1 MFKRSTTIAR
11 STIIAAVSTL
21 LLGLGAWSAT
31 AAPPSD
37 PFVGTWESV
46 DLDGSNQTMTFR
58 GRGPVKGFT
67 YFDDDA
73 TAACE
78 TGGEFTARGTGEV
91 DGDTIATS
99 FKNVRCEDGTRRDDL
114 RGVGDVLV
122 YDAETDSLTDGFG
135 IVWSRA

>member
-1 MFKRSTTIAR
+1 MFERSTAIAR
-11 STIIAAVSTL
+11 STIVAAVSAL

-46 DLDGSNQTMTFR
+46 DLDGSNQTLTFR

-73 TAACE
+73 TGACE

-91 DGDTIATS
+91 DGDTIVTS
-99 FKNVRCEDGTRRDDL
+99 FNSVRCEDGTRRDDL
-114 RGVGDVLV
+114 RGIRGVLV
-122 YDAETDSLTDGFG
+122 HDAATDTLTDDFG
-135 IVWSRA
+135 VVWSRA